1 MASLGQVLAVR
12 QLAAAAA
19 GGVLL
24 LAAVGPG
31 PVGWIAGLAF
41 TVALVGLLADSI
53 RRADAVTLG
62 PADLVT
68 LLRATLIAGIT
79 ALVADG
85 LATGLTPSPL
95 LVALSAVALALDAV
109 DGQVARRTGTVT
121 ALGARFDMEADAALL
136 MVLSIH
142 VAVLLGPWVLAI
154 GLIRYVFVAV
164 SWVLPWLG
172 ATLPPRWSA
181 KAIAALQGI
190 VLVVAASELLPA
202 LVTTLLVAGSLTLVV
217 GSFAYDIP
225 RLWRLAHRIDEHG
238 ADEHRT
244 EAEPA
249 P

>member
-1 MASLGQVLAVR
+1 MASLGQVLAAR
-12 QLAAAAA
+12 QLAAATAV
-19 GGVLL
+19 GVLL

-31 PVGWIAGLAF
+31 PVGWIAGLTF
-41 TVALVGLLADSI
+41 TVLLDGLLADSI
-53 RRADAVTLG
+53 RRAGAVTLG

-85 LATGLTPSPL
+85 LATGSTPVPV
-95 LVALSAVALALDAV
+95 LVGISAVALALDAV
-109 DGQVARRTGTVT
+109 DGKVARRTGTVT

-136 MVLSIH
+136 MVLSVH

-164 SWVLPWLG
+164 SWALPWLG
-172 ATLPPRWSA
+172 ATLPPRYSA

-190 VLVVAASELLPA
+190 VLVVAASQLLPTVVA
-202 LVTTLLVAGSLTLVV
+202 IVLVAGSLALLV

-225 RLWRLAHRIDEHG
+225 RLWRLAQSTG
-238 ADEHRT
+238 AHSAEP
-244 EAEPA
+244 EPA

>member
-1 MASLGQVLAVR
+1 MTTMASLGQVLAVR
-12 QLAAAAA
+12 QLGAAAAV
-19 GGVLL
+19 GVLL

-53 RRADAVTLG
+53 RRAAAATLG

-68 LLRATLIAGIT
+68 LLRATLIAGIA

-85 LATGLTPSPL
+85 VATGSTPVPV
-95 LVALSAVALALDAV
+95 LVALSAVVLALDAV

-121 ALGARFDMEADAALL
+121 ALGARFDMEADALL

-142 VAVLLGPWVLAI
+142 VAGLLGPWVLAV

-172 ATLPPRWSA
+172 ATLPPRYSA

-190 VLVVAASELLPA
+190 VLVVAASRLLPSLLA
-202 LVTTLLVAGSLTLVV
+202 ALLVAGSLALLI

-225 RLWRLAHRIDEHG
+225 RLWHLAHDPEAHG
-238 ADEHRT
+238 TDAKV
-244 EAEPA
+244 AQ
-249 P
+249 